1 VAEGD
6 KVVAAYVMTATSQGH
21 PIRLRGVFRF
31 VVRDDAIAHRVDYWD
46 GVTYLRQT
54 GVDI

>member
-1 VAEGD
+1 MAEGD